1 MTGNA
6 PRRRGRKLAW
16 GLILAGAAVIVPA
29 VAGAVARR
37 RTRPPHPLR
46 WGRTRRYSGRF
57 GEIVFQEL
65 DQKPDAPPLLLLHS
79 LGPGHDAEE
88 WRATAELLRAHYCL
102 YVPDLPG
109 WGRSAGPRARKYA
122 AGYHPGLYPE
132 VIEDFLRRVVREP
145 AVVVA
150 SGLSAA
156 FAVRV
161 AAESPELVR
170 ALALVTPRGLG
181 GLSGGGERPFPGIR
195 TLLGLPL
202 VRDSVLDFLT
212 RRSALV
218 QHLRSRVYAA
228 PERVDAALLEHC
240 YRATHQPRTREALA
254 AWLQGQVGTEVDDLL
269 PDLHAL
275 QMPVWLAWGRAA
287 VPPVEEADLWL
298 RRLPGPESVEI
309 EVFEGSGCL
318 PHAET
323 PAAFCRALDRF
334 VSGLPG

>member
-1 MTGNA
+1 MA
-6 PRRRGRKLAW
+6 RRLAW
-16 GLILAGAAVIVPA
+16 GLVLAGAAVIVPA

-37 RTRPPHPLR
+37 RARPPHPLR
-46 WGRTRRYSGRF
+46 WGRTRRYSGGL
-57 GEIVFQEL
+57 GEVVFQEL
-65 DQKPDAPPLLLLHS
+65 DQKPGAPALLLLHS

-88 WRATAELLRAHYCL
+88 WRATAELLRAHYGL
-102 YVPDLPG
+102 FVPDLPG
-109 WGRSAGPRARKYA
+109 WGRSAGPSAED
-122 AGYHPGLYPE
+122 YHPGLYPE

-161 AAESPELVR
+161 AAAAPELVR

-181 GLSGGGERPFPGIR
+181 GGLGHGLGEGGEPAFPGIR
-195 TLLGLPL
+195 TLLGIPL

-212 RRSALV
+212 RRPALA
-218 QHLRSRVYAA
+218 QHLRGRVYAA
-228 PERVDAALLEHC
+228 PERVDAALLDHC
-240 YRATHQPRTREALA
+240 YRASHQPQAREALA
-254 AWLQGQVGTEVDDLL
+254 AWLQGNVGTEVKDLL
-269 PDLHAL
+269 PAL
-275 QMPVWLAWGRAA
+275 RMPVWLAWGRAA

-298 RRLPGPESVEI
+298 RRLPGSGNVEI

-334 VSGLPG
+334 ISGLPG

>member
-1 MTGNA
+1 
-6 PRRRGRKLAW
+6 
-16 GLILAGAAVIVPA
+16 VIVPA

-37 RTRPPHPLR
+37 RARPPHPLR
-46 WGRTRRYSGRF
+46 WGRTRRYSAPF

-65 DQKPDAPPLLLLHS
+65 DQKPEAPALLLLHS

-88 WRATAELLRAHYCL
+88 WRAAAELLRAHYCL

-109 WGRSAGPRARKYA
+109 WGRSDGPQAGD
-122 AGYHPGLYPE
+122 YHPGFYPE

-181 GLSGGGERPFPGIR
+181 HGLGDGGEPAFPGVR

-212 RRSALV
+212 RRPALA
-218 QHLRSRVYAA
+218 QHLRGRVYAA
-228 PERVDAALLEHC
+228 PERVDAALLDHC
-240 YRATHQPRTREALA
+240 YRASHQPQAREALA
-254 AWLQGQVGTEVDDLL
+254 AYLQGNVGTEVAELL
-269 PDLHAL
+269 PAL
-275 QMPVWLAWGRAA
+275 RMPVWLAWGRAA

-298 RRLPGPESVEI
+298 RRLPGSESVEI

-318 PHAET
+318 PQAET
-323 PAAFCRALDRF
+323 PAAFCRVLDRF